1 MESKSTVVSG
11 ARPTGRLHIGNYF
24 GSLKNWVE
32 IQNQNKFSCY
42 FFIADLHSLTTSYE
56 KPSLIGENLFD
67 VFIDFLSVGLD
78 PAKSTLFL
86 QSKIPQHSELY
97 LLYSMITPV
106 SWLERNPTVK
116 DMIRDLDIHENVNLG
131 LLGYP
136 VLQASDITL
145 YKGDFVPIGKDQ
157 LPHLEI
163 TREIVRR
170 FNTLYGNVFPEPQEM
185 LTDNPYLIGLDG
197 KKMSKSL
204 GNTIHVTANAE
215 EVWGAVK
222 NAITD
227 PGRVYRKDPGHP
239 EICNVYKYYK
249 VFSPETLPSLKA
261 DCESGVIGCIDC
273 KKKLSA
279 IITDYLL
286 PFYEKKMQLTSS
298 NDSKNNVKDYL
309 IEGTLKAKKVAEATM
324 QEIMEIFHFE
334 VKNG

>member
-1 MESKSTVVSG
+1 MVSG

-24 GSLKNWVE
+24 GSLKNWVR
-32 IQNQNKFSCY
+32 IQEENQFDCY
-42 FFIADLHSLTTSYE
+42 FFIADLHSLTTAYQDPVSV
-56 KPSLIGENLFD
+56 GNNLLP
-67 VFIDFLSVGLD
+67 VFVDLLSIGLD
-78 PAKSTLFL
+78 PEKSILFL
-86 QSKIPQHSELY
+86 QSAIPQHSELY

-116 DMIRDLDIHENVNLG
+116 DMVRDLEISENVNLG

-170 FNTLYGNVFPEPQEM
+170 FNSLYGPVFPEPQEL

-197 KKMSKSL
+197 RKMSKSL
-204 GNTIHVTANAE
+204 GNTIHLTASAE
-215 EVWGAVK
+215 EVWESVK
-222 NAITD
+222 NAVTD

-239 EICNVYKYYK
+239 EICNVYKYYQ
-249 VFSPETLPSLKA
+249 VFSPEMLPSLKE
-261 DCESGVIGCIDC
+261 DCEKATIGCMDC

-279 IITDYLL
+279 LIANYLK
-286 PFYEKKMQLTSS
+286 PFYEKKISLTSS
-298 NDSKNNVKDYL
+298 ESSMDLVHDYL
-309 IEGTLKAKKVAEATM
+309 REGCKKASTKAIATM
-324 QEIMEIFHFE
+324 QEIKNIFHFE
-334 VKNG
+334 VKHG